1 MTGVENSASNSVAG
15 TGTNDVATNG
25 VPFWLTVDFKEVKN
39 VTGVQTTHWGAEYA
53 PSKVEIFSSENGDD
67 WVSIGQWDTKGRTQT
82 ITFDERVKTRYL
94 KYQMITVPS
103 RVDITR
109 FYIYAW

>member
-1 MTGVENSASNSVAG
+1 MLLQKWKYSLRRMEMTGY
-15 TGTNDVATNG
+15 
-25 VPFWLTVDFKEVKN
+25 P
-39 VTGVQTTHWGAEYA
+39 
-53 PSKVEIFSSENGDD
+53 
-67 WVSIGQWDTKGRTQT
+67 IGQWDTKGRTQT

>member
-1 MTGVENSASNSVAG
+1 MERLG
-15 TGTNDVATNG
+15 
-25 VPFWLTVDFKEVKN
+25 
-39 VTGVQTTHWGAEYA
+39 
-53 PSKVEIFSSENGDD
+53 I
-67 WVSIGQWDTKGRTQT
+67 IGQWDTKGRTQT

>member
-1 MTGVENSASNSVAG
+1 MTFVNHRC
-15 TGTNDVATNG
+15 TGGFTYFTLHFIHATFCIE
-25 VPFWLTVDFKEVKN
+25 PRIDFKEVKN
-39 VTGVQTTHWGAEYA
+39 VTGVQTTHWGAGYA